1 LPTTLSLVNAT
12 FQGRERGIAFAVWG
26 STIGGMVAVGPVL
39 GGWLATD
46 FTWRWAF
53 LINVPLGAVIIVG
66 LLLFVLESR
75 APGQVKGVDVIGALL
90 SILLFGPLVFG
101 LIEGRIYGWWNAS
114 DKNIFSLGDWAWPE
128 GGLSVIPVALAI
140 SLLAGVGFVLWE
152 RSREKRGLGVLLDLN
167 LFKIA
172 SFRNWLYCGIDY
184 FDGRIWIAFCHTA
197 LASKRF
203 GVDTDCFW
211 ARLVVPGRGSVH
223 GLGSWRST

>member
-1 LPTTLSLVNAT
+1 MVLPTTLSLVNAT

-53 LINVPLGAVIIVG
+53 LINVPLGAIIIVG

-75 APGQVKGVDVIGALL
+75 APGQVKGVDVVGALL

-172 SFRNWLYCGIDY
+172 SFRNGSIAALIISMGEFGLLFAIPLWLQN
-184 FDGRIWIAFCHTA
+184 
-197 LASKRF
+197 
-203 GVDTDCFW
+203 V
-211 ARLVVPGRGSVH
+211 
-223 GLGSWRST
+223 LG